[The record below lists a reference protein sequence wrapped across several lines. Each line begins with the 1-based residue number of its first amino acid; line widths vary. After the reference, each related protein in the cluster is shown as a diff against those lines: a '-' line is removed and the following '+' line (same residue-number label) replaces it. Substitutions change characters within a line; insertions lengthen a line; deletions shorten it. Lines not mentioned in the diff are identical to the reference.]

1 MVTQNA
7 FADGRYL
14 DFLSTLY
21 ADRMTTLTTEDSQ
34 AAFQNYVA
42 DAQKRFEHDQQ
53 FPDEPK
59 QVRPGEDLQMVDGKV
74 QVSGIAS
81 VMAINEKLLQSLM
94 QKNPDLSFAVQESFP
109 FKGTYADAL
118 PLGPLMELGAADAKN
133 DFTAQRAAQ

>member
-34 AAFQNYVA
+34 PAFQNYAA

-53 FPDEPK
+53 FPAEPK
-59 QVRPGEDLQMVDGKV
+59 QVRPAEDLQMVDGKAR
-74 QVSGIAS
+74 VSGVAS
-81 VMAINEKLLQSLM
+81 VTPTTHKLPHSLI
-94 QKNPDLSFAVQESFP
+94 QQHPDLSS
-109 FKGTYADAL
+109 AL
-118 PLGPLMELGAADAKN
+118 H
-133 DFTAQRAAQ
+133 